1 VATLIGSVLFGLVIT
16 NFIYLAFVFTQ
27 TNYDRQYVELRTNAT
42 RTGLYDDLDDNIS
55 VLSVTN
61 GNIALWTIGA
71 FIHSV
76 FDNCIWALA
85 ACSCC
90 IHQEGK
96 AHKEEKLR
104 RYRST
109 GSFLVIISVI
119 GVTALAT
126 FAVALR
132 AALTT
137 DDGVKAITSASD
149 LEESS
154 SLAYQQAHQQLL
166 RVQVDGAN
174 DYEFIIAYLVE
185 LALTYVVYYPIVG
198 TIFFSGILTCG
209 RYPLWGGRPYEIQ
222 EALQAELEEEL
233 DEEEG
238 VEVELEKKDNGDE
251 ESSATLSERHS
262 SSQDDSSSSEK

>member
-1 VATLIGSVLFGLVIT
+1 
-16 NFIYLAFVFTQ
+16 
-27 TNYDRQYVELRTNAT
+27 
-42 RTGLYDDLDDNIS
+42 
-55 VLSVTN
+55 
-61 GNIALWTIGA
+61 
-71 FIHSV
+71 
-76 FDNCIWALA
+76 
-85 ACSCC
+85 
-90 IHQEGK
+90 
-96 AHKEEKLR
+96 
-104 RYRST
+104 
-109 GSFLVIISVI
+109 
-119 GVTALAT
+119 VTALAT

-233 DEEEG
+233 DEEQYDFDEQQCEIEIMAEIEVIINQIVEKDLALVVVSNEVGQG
-238 VEVELEKKDNGDE
+238 VVPAYQSGRVYRDIVGRANQLIATRADEVYITYAGLPVEIKELGQATKDKFK
-251 ESSATLSERHS
+251 SR
-262 SSQDDSSSSEK
+262 